1 MIPFPLAFTV
11 YELLINAYVKAVG
24 GLERIN
30 DIKNMMIVMEASIQ
44 GMTLKIK
51 SAQPVIRRIG
61 VLLKTSF
68 SGTGFFCFLYM
79 E

>member
-1 MIPFPLAFTV
+1 
-11 YELLINAYVKAVG
+11 
-24 GLERIN
+24 
-30 DIKNMMIVMEASIQ
+30 MMIVMEASIQ